1 MVSKN
6 VFLVCIMVAIIFP
19 LSFTAGCKPSSGSGS
34 GAGSD
39 EKNVITTSA
48 PGVEEGNLIADWELN
63 ETGGTIAM
71 YSVEFY
77 SCWEYSGDMLKLGM
91 E

>member
-19 LSFTAGCKPSSGSGS
+19 LSFTAGCKPSSGS
-34 GAGSD
+34 GSD